1 MKTFILGTDWWTDC
15 DDAVALRLL
24 CRHVKENKIKL
35 SGVAINAAMEYSVA
49 SMRGFLRAEGLGDI
63 PIGLDRD
70 ARDFGGDPPYQKRL
84 RDDYAPEVTNADA
97 SDACSLY
104 RSILASAT
112 EKLEIIEIGFLQ
124 AIADVLESPPDDISD
139 KSGIELFS
147 EKVSRVWVMAG
158 RWDIDGGREN
168 NFARNQRSRVGAD
181 KFLRLC
187 PVPVT
192 FLGFEVGYDVISG
205 SSLPT
210 DDHLYRVLLDHGSER
225 GRRSWDPMLTLL
237 ALIGDADAAGYD
249 TVRGIASVDPET
261 GLNSFTESALGNHTY
276 VKRRHPPE
284 HYAAMIDSML

>member
-1 MKTFILGTDWWTDC
+1 MRSFILGTDWWTDC

-24 CRHVKENKIKL
+24 CRHVKENKIGL

-124 AIADVLESPPDDISD
+124 VIADVLESPPDGISE
-139 KSGIELFS
+139 KSGIELFT
-147 EKVSRVWVMAG
+147 EKVSSVWVMAG
-158 RWDIDGGREN
+158 RWDTDGGREN

-192 FLGFEVGYDVISG
+192 FLGFEVGFDVISG

-210 DDHLYRVLLDHGSER
+210 DDHLYRVLLDRRSKR
-225 GRRSWDPMLTLL
+225 GRESWDPMLTLL

-261 GLNSFTESALGNHTY
+261 GLNSFTVSPLGNHTY

-284 HYAAMIDSML
+284 HYAAMIDSLL